1 MNEYNEYI
9 RLPVSYFKYKPLET
23 AASRR
28 AKKKKRIKA
37 MNWIDCL
44 AVGLYI
50 GIAAIVIYRNRNK
63 KKYYGRE

>member
-9 RLPVSYFKYKPLET
+9 RLLVSYFKYKPLET

-37 MNWIDCL
+37 MN
-44 AVGLYI
+44 
-50 GIAAIVIYRNRNK
+50 
-63 KKYYGRE
+63 